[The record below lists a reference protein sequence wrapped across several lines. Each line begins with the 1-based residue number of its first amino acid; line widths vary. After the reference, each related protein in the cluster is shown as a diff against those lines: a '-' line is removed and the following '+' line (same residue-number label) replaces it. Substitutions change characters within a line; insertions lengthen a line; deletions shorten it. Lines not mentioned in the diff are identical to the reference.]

1 MLFRRSCCQKPIE
14 MIQDDESVA
23 GFSGTRG
30 MRAKSLLLALE
41 GLR

>member
-23 GFSGTRG
+23 GFSGTR
-30 MRAKSLLLALE
+30 AKSLLLALE